1 MYRTWTVSASW
12 IIRCH
17 APFVFGR
24 DSARSLV
31 VPARGLE
38 HLDRIAKWVLE
49 QDLPNSNAAGL
60 VIAEVD
66 TRAAQGLDRRV
77 KVGDLDQDAIP
88 APGCGKGAIGQR
100 VPARVGAGD
109 AQQQPQVASV

>member
-17 APFVFGR
+17 APFIFGR

-31 VPARGLE
+31 VAARGLE

-49 QDLPNSNAAGL
+49 QDLPNTHAAGL

-66 TRAAQGLDRRV
+66 ARPAQGLDRRV
-77 KVGDLDQDAIP
+77 EVGDLDQDAVP
-88 APGCGKGAIGQR
+88 AAGRGQRAVGQR
-100 VPARVGAGD
+100 VPARMGAGD
-109 AQQQPQVASV
+109 VQ